1 MRPPIVAGGTG
12 PAPLYWN
19 NYKQNPATHYAT
31 GQVINVDFAV
41 SEKIGRFQAG
51 IAGFYAFQT
60 QGDSIDGVPL
70 PGDGRRGEV
79 FELGG
84 VLAYDMPE
92 QLASMKIKALKT
104 IITENAVPSWGVA
117 LTVVKKLW

>member
-1 MRPPIVAGGTG
+1 MSAADHCGRHQAS
-12 PAPLYWN
+12 AKLYWN

-41 SEKIGRFQAG
+41 SEDWPLQAG

-60 QGDSIDGVPL
+60 GRL
-70 PGDGRRGEV
+70 MMACRPGDGCRGEV
-79 FELGG
+79 RAR

-92 QLASMKIKALKT
+92 QLASMNQGV
-104 IITENAVPSWGVA
+104 EDHHHRNGCRRGVA